1 LGRIKACTPLDEDD
15 LGQRLGFLLTIVVE
29 AAVPNPDDQSAVSG
43 REFGDE
49 LSAEAGLRLV
59 LRAFAAAP
67 LGADAPQLL
76 ISQAV
81 AATGSSGG
89 VVCGVRAD
97 RVVILAREGYTP
109 DQGSACGPLV
119 MGDLSLPLTRAATT
133 KQPVWCRWPMRS
145 IDSRASA
152 NWFRAANGLTRPCR

>member
-1 LGRIKACTPLDEDD
+1 M
-15 LGQRLGFLLTIVVE
+15 
-29 AAVPNPDDQSAVSG
+29 PNPDDQSAVSD
-43 REFGDE
+43 RKFGDE

-67 LGADAPQLL
+67 LGADTSQLL

-97 RVVILAREGYTP
+97 RVVILASEGYTP
-109 DQGSACGPLV
+109 DQGSACGLLI
-119 MGDLSLPLTRAATT
+119 MGI
-133 KQPVWCRWPMRS
+133 C
-145 IDSRASA
+145 
-152 NWFRAANGLTRPCR
+152 PCP

>member
-15 LGQRLGFLLTIVVE
+15 LGQWLGFLLTIVVE

-109 DQGSACGPLV
+109 DRGR
-119 MGDLSLPLTRAATT
+119 RAARLS
-133 KQPVWCRWPMRS
+133 WGIC
-145 IDSRASA
+145 
-152 NWFRAANGLTRPCR
+152 PCS